1 LDAPRASIP
10 LPCCGVSEDV
20 ASRSMFL
27 RILWKLLGASR
38 GRLAVALIALTSG
51 AAVCSALLNVNLDAE
66 RKLTQEFRTLG
77 ANVVIAPPAGGSEA
91 ALADAAVLDR
101 IAALRIPQ
109 IVATAPYLYVAA
121 NSGSQPVILAG
132 TWFDQVAKMNSWWKL
147 EGGWVSSRDD
157 HEHCLVGF
165 NAARQLGLA
174 PGSSVQLRSGE
185 RNISLTVAGIVT
197 TGGAEDNQILTNL
210 DSAQTLAGLPGRI
223 SLVQVSVSGTPSEIE
238 GITRRL
244 ADNLPGLDVRPV
256 RQIAAAEGTI
266 LGRIQGLIF
275 WTIALILVLSMLG
288 VLASMAALAMERRRD
303 VGLMKALGGTV
314 PRIMRLFLAEAGT
327 LGAVGGMFGFLLGVV
342 LARWIGERIFG
353 VVISARLEVL
363 PITIALT
370 IGVALAGAFPL
381 RLLGRVRPAEILRG
395 E

>member
-1 LDAPRASIP
+1 LDVPRASIP
-10 LPCCGVSEDV
+10 LPCCGESEDV

-38 GRLAVALIALTSG
+38 GRLAVPLIALTSG

-77 ANVVIAPPAGGSEA
+77 ANVVIAPPSGGNEA

-101 IAALRIPQ
+101 IGALRIPQ

-132 TWFDQVAKMNSWWKL
+132 TWFDQVARMNSWWKL

-157 HEHCLVGF
+157 QEHCLVGF
-165 NAARQLGLA
+165 TAARQLGLA
-174 PGSSVQLRSGE
+174 PGSSVQLRSGD

-210 DSAQTLAGLPGRI
+210 DLAQTLAGLSGRV
-223 SLVQVSVSGTPSEIE
+223 SLVQLSVSGTASEIE
-238 GITRRL
+238 NVTRKL
-244 ADNLPGLDVRPV
+244 TDNLPGLDVRPI

-275 WTIALILVLSMLG
+275 WTIALILILSMLG

-327 LGAVGGMFGFLLGVV
+327 LGALGGVLGFLIGVV

-353 VVISARLEVL
+353 VVISARFEVL

-370 IGVALAGAFPL
+370 IGVALAGSFPL

-395 E
+395 

>member
-1 LDAPRASIP
+1 
-10 LPCCGVSEDV
+10 
-20 ASRSMFL
+20 MFL

-77 ANVVIAPPAGGSEA
+77 ANVVIAPPAAGGSEA

-101 IAALRIPQ
+101 ISALHIPQ

-132 TWFDQVAKMNSWWKL
+132 TWFDQVARMNSWWKL

-157 HEHCLVGF
+157 HEHCLVGLT
-165 NAARQLGLA
+165 AARQLGLA
-174 PGSSVQLRSGE
+174 PGSSVQLRSGDH
-185 RNISLTVAGIVT
+185 NISLTVAGIVT
-197 TGGAEDNQILTNL
+197 TGAAEDNQILTNL
-210 DSAQTLAGLPGRI
+210 DSAQTLAGLPGRV
-223 SLVQVSVSGTPSEIE
+223 SLVQVSVSGSPTEIE
-238 GITRRL
+238 RVTRTL

-266 LGRIQGLIF
+266 LGRIRGLIF
-275 WTIALILVLSMLG
+275 WTIALILVLSMFG

-327 LGAVGGMFGFLLGVV
+327 LGALGGLLGFLVGVV
-342 LARWIGERIFG
+342 LARWIGERVFG
-353 VVISARLEVL
+353 VVISARFEVL

-370 IGVALAGAFPL
+370 VGVALAGAFPL
-381 RLLGRVRPAEILRG
+381 RLLGRVRPADILRG

>member
-1 LDAPRASIP
+1 
-10 LPCCGVSEDV
+10 
-20 ASRSMFL
+20 MFL

-77 ANVVIAPPAGGSEA
+77 ANVVIAPPTGGSEA
-91 ALADAAVLDR
+91 ALADAVVLDR
-101 IAALRIPQ
+101 IAALRVPQ

-121 NSGSQPVILAG
+121 NSGSQPVILSG

-165 NAARQLGLA
+165 TAARQLGLA
-174 PGSSVQLRSGE
+174 PGSSVQLRSGDH
-185 RNISLTVAGIVT
+185 NISLTVAGIVT

-210 DSAQTLAGLPGRI
+210 NSVQALSSLPGRI
-223 SLVQVSVSGTPSEIE
+223 SLAQVSVSGTPSEIE
-238 GITRRL
+238 GVTRRL

-327 LGAVGGMFGFLLGVV
+327 LGAVGGLLGFLLGVL

-353 VVISARLEVL
+353 VVISARFEVL

>member
-1 LDAPRASIP
+1 
-10 LPCCGVSEDV
+10 
-20 ASRSMFL
+20 MFL

-38 GRLAVALIALTSG
+38 GRLVVALIALTSG
-51 AAVCSALLNVNLDAE
+51 AAICSALLNVNLDAE

-77 ANVVIAPPAGGSEA
+77 ANVVIAPSAGGDDA
-91 ALADAAVLDR
+91 ALADAAILDR
-101 IAALRIPQ
+101 IAALRLPG

-132 TWFDQVAKMNSWWKL
+132 TWFDQVAKMNAWWKL

-174 PGSSVQLRSGE
+174 PGSAVQLRSGD

-210 DSAQTLAGLPGRI
+210 DAAQSLANLPGRV

-238 GITRRL
+238 GTARQL
-244 ADNLPGLDVRPV
+244 SEHLPGLDVRPI

-266 LGRIQGLIF
+266 LPRIRGLIF
-275 WTIALILVLSMLG
+275 WTIALILVLSMFG

-303 VGLMKALGGTV
+303 VGLMKAMGGTV
-314 PRIMRLFLAEAGT
+314 QRIMRLFLAEAGT
-327 LGAVGGMFGFLLGVV
+327 LGVLGGLLGFLLGVI
-342 LARWIGERIFG
+342 LARWIGESVFG
-353 VVISARLEVL
+353 VVISARWEVL
-363 PITIALT
+363 PITVALT

>member
-1 LDAPRASIP
+1 
-10 LPCCGVSEDV
+10 
-20 ASRSMFL
+20 MFP

-38 GRLAVALIALTSG
+38 GRLTVALIALTSG
-51 AAVCSALLNVNLDAE
+51 AAICSALLNVNLDAE
-66 RKLTQEFRTLG
+66 RKLTQEFRALG
-77 ANVVIAPPAGGSEA
+77 ANVVIAPPADGSEA
-91 ALADAAVLDR
+91 ALADAAILDR
-101 IAALRIPQ
+101 MAALHLPQ

-132 TWFDQVAKMNSWWKL
+132 TWFDQVAKMNSWWKV

-157 HEHCLVGF
+157 HDHCLVGLT
-165 NAARQLGLA
+165 AARQLGLA
-174 PGSSVQLRSGE
+174 PGSSVQLRSGDH
-185 RNISLTVAGIVT
+185 NISLTVAGIVT

-210 DSAQTLAGLPGRI
+210 DSAQALAGLSGRV
-223 SLVQVSVSGTPSEIE
+223 SLVQMSVAGTPPEIE
-238 GITRRL
+238 SVTRKL
-244 ADNLPGLDVRPV
+244 ADALPGLDVRAV

-266 LGRIQGLIF
+266 LGRIRGLIF
-275 WTIALILVLSMLG
+275 WTIALILILSMLG

-314 PRIMRLFLAEAGT
+314 PRIMRLFLAEAGA
-327 LGAVGGMFGFLLGVV
+327 LGAVGGLAGFLIGVV

-353 VVISARLEVL
+353 VVISARFEVL
-363 PITIALT
+363 PITVALT

>member
-1 LDAPRASIP
+1 MPTRW
-10 LPCCGVSEDV
+10 
-20 ASRSMFL
+20 MFL

-51 AAVCSALLNVNLDAE
+51 AAVCSALLNVNLDAN

-77 ANVVIAPPAGGSEA
+77 ANVVVAPPSGGSDA
-91 ALADAAVLDR
+91 ALADAAVLER
-101 IAALRIPQ
+101 IAELHLPQ
-109 IVATAPYLYVAA
+109 IAATAPYLYVAA
-121 NSGSQPVILAG
+121 RSGSQPVILAG
-132 TWFDQVAKMNSWWKL
+132 TWFDQVARMNPWWKID
-147 EGGWVSSRDD
+147 GSWVPSRGDD
-157 HEHCLVGF
+157 AHCLAGVS
-165 NAARQLGLA
+165 AARQLGLA

-185 RNISLTVAGIVT
+185 HTISLTVSGIVT
-197 TGGAEDNQILTNL
+197 SGAAEDNQIITSL
-210 DSAQTLAGLPGRI
+210 DTAQQLAGIPGRV
-223 SLVQVSVSGTPSEIE
+223 SLVQLSVSGAPPEIE
-238 GITRRL
+238 GVTRKL
-244 ADNLPGLDVRPV
+244 SDHLPGLEVRPV

-314 PRIMRLFLAEAGT
+314 QRIMRLFLAEAGA
-327 LGAVGGMFGFLLGVV
+327 LGALGGLLGFLVGVA
-342 LARWIGERIFG
+342 LARWIGERVFG
-353 VVISARLEVL
+353 VVISARFEVL
-363 PITIALT
+363 PITIALSVF
-370 IGVALAGAFPL
+370 VALAGAFPL

>member
-1 LDAPRASIP
+1 
-10 LPCCGVSEDV
+10 
-20 ASRSMFL
+20 MFL

-77 ANVVIAPPAGGSEA
+77 ANVVIAPPSGGNEA
-91 ALADAAVLDR
+91 ALADAAFLDR
-101 IAALRIPQ
+101 IGALRIPQ

-132 TWFDQVAKMNSWWKL
+132 TWFDQVARMNSWWKL

-157 HEHCLVGF
+157 QEHCLVGF
-165 NAARQLGLA
+165 TAARQLGLA
-174 PGSSVQLRSGE
+174 PGSSVQLRSGD

-210 DSAQTLAGLPGRI
+210 DLAQTLAGLSGRV
-223 SLVQVSVSGTPSEIE
+223 SLVQLSVSGTASEIE
-238 GITRRL
+238 NVTRKL
-244 ADNLPGLDVRPV
+244 TDNLPGLDVRPI

-275 WTIALILVLSMLG
+275 WTIALILILSMLG

-327 LGAVGGMFGFLLGVV
+327 LGALGGVLGFLIGVV

-353 VVISARLEVL
+353 VVISARFEVL

-370 IGVALAGAFPL
+370 IGVALAGSFPL

-395 E
+395 

>member
-1 LDAPRASIP
+1 
-10 LPCCGVSEDV
+10 
-20 ASRSMFL
+20 MFL

-38 GRLAVALIALTSG
+38 GRLAVSLIALTSG

-77 ANVVIAPPAGGSEA
+77 ANVVIAPPAAGGSEA

-101 IAALRIPQ
+101 IAALHVPQ
-109 IVATAPYLYVAA
+109 IVAAAPYLYVAA

-157 HEHCLVGF
+157 REHCLVGLT
-165 NAARQLGLA
+165 AARQLGLA
-174 PGSSVQLRSGE
+174 PGSSVQLRSGDH
-185 RNISLTVAGIVT
+185 NISLTVAGIVT
-197 TGGAEDNQILTNL
+197 TGAAEDNQILTNL
-210 DSAQTLAGLPGRI
+210 DSAQTLAGFPGRV
-223 SLVQVSVSGTPSEIE
+223 SLVQVSVSGSPAGIE
-238 GITRRL
+238 WVTRTL

-256 RQIAAAEGTI
+256 RQIAAAEGMI
-266 LGRIQGLIF
+266 LGRIRGLIF
-275 WTIALILVLSMLG
+275 WTIALILVLSMFG

-327 LGAVGGMFGFLLGVV
+327 LGAVGGLLGFLVGVV
-342 LARWIGERIFG
+342 LARWIGERVFG
-353 VVISARLEVL
+353 VVISARFEVL

-370 IGVALAGAFPL
+370 VGVALAGALPL

>member
-1 LDAPRASIP
+1 
-10 LPCCGVSEDV
+10 
-20 ASRSMFL
+20 MFL

-77 ANVVIAPPAGGSEA
+77 ANVVIAPPAGLNEA
-91 ALADAAVLDR
+91 ALADAAVLGR
-101 IAALRIPQ
+101 IAALRLPRI
-109 IVATAPYLYVAA
+109 IATAPYLYVAS
-121 NSGSQPVILAG
+121 NSGTQPVILAG

-157 HEHCLVGF
+157 HDHCLVGF
-165 NAARQLGLA
+165 TAARQLGLA
-174 PGSSVQLRSGE
+174 PGSSVQLRSGD

-210 DSAQTLAGLPGRI
+210 DSAQALAGLTGRV

-238 GITRRL
+238 AVTRTL

-266 LGRIQGLIF
+266 LGRIRGLIF

-327 LGAVGGMFGFLLGVV
+327 LGAVGGLLGFLVGVV

-353 VVISARLEVL
+353 VVISARFEVL

-370 IGVALAGAFPL
+370 VGVALAGAFPL
-381 RLLGRVRPAEILRG
+381 RLLGRVSPAEILRG

>member
-1 LDAPRASIP
+1 MAR
-10 LPCCGVSEDV
+10 
-20 ASRSMFL
+20 RSMFL

-38 GRLAVALIALTSG
+38 GRLTVALIALTSG

-77 ANVVIAPPAGGSEA
+77 ANIVIAPPTGSSEA
-91 ALADAAVLDR
+91 ALADAGVLDR

-147 EGGWVSSRDD
+147 EGDWVSSRDD

-165 NAARQLGLA
+165 TAARQLGLA
-174 PGSSVQLRSGE
+174 PGSSVQLRSGDH
-185 RNISLTVAGIVT
+185 NISLTVAGIVT

-210 DSAQTLAGLPGRI
+210 DSAQALAGLSGRVG
-223 SLVQVSVSGTPSEIE
+223 LVHISVSGTPAEIE
-238 GITRRL
+238 RVTRTL
-244 ADNLPGLDVRPV
+244 ADNLPGLEVRPV

-266 LGRIQGLIF
+266 LGRIRGLIF
-275 WTIALILVLSMLG
+275 WTIALILVLSLLG

-327 LGAVGGMFGFLLGVV
+327 LGAVGGMLGFLIGVV
-342 LARWIGERIFG
+342 LARWIGEGIFG
-353 VVISARLEVL
+353 VVISARFEVL

-370 IGVALAGAFPL
+370 VGVALAGAFPL
-381 RLLGRVRPAEILRG
+381 RLLGRVRPADILRG

>member
-1 LDAPRASIP
+1 
-10 LPCCGVSEDV
+10 
-20 ASRSMFL
+20 MFL

-38 GRLAVALIALTSG
+38 GRLTVALIALTSG

-77 ANVVIAPPAGGSEA
+77 ANVVVAPPPAGGNDA
-91 ALADAAVLDR
+91 ALADGAVMGR

-109 IVATAPYLYVAA
+109 LVAAAPYLYVAA
-121 NSGSQPVILAG
+121 NSGTQPVILAG
-132 TWFDQVAKMNSWWKL
+132 TWFDQVAKMNSWWKV
-147 EGGWVSSRDD
+147 EGAWVSSRDD
-157 HEHCLVGF
+157 HEHCLVGIR
-165 NAARQLGLA
+165 AARQLGLA
-174 PGSSVQLRSGE
+174 SGSPVSLRSGDHT
-185 RNISLTVAGIVT
+185 ISLTVAGIVT

-210 DSAQTLAGLPGRI
+210 DSAQTLAGLAGRI
-223 SLVQVSVSGTPSEIE
+223 SLAQLSVSGTPAEIE
-238 GITRRL
+238 AVTRTLSNNL
-244 ADNLPGLDVRPV
+244 AGLDVRPV

-327 LGAVGGMFGFLLGVV
+327 LGALGGLLGFLVGVV
-342 LARWIGERIFG
+342 LARWIGERVFG

-370 IGVALAGAFPL
+370 VGVALAGAFPL

>member
-1 LDAPRASIP
+1 
-10 LPCCGVSEDV
+10 
-20 ASRSMFL
+20 MFL

-101 IAALRIPQ
+101 IAALRVPQ

-121 NSGSQPVILAG
+121 NSGTQPVILAG

-165 NAARQLGLA
+165 TAARQLGLA
-174 PGSSVQLRSGE
+174 PGSAVQLRSGD

-210 DSAQTLAGLPGRI
+210 DSAQALAGLSGRV
-223 SLVQVSVSGTPSEIE
+223 SLVQLSVSGTPAEIE
-238 GITRRL
+238 GVTRKL
-244 ADNLPGLDVRPV
+244 ADNLSGLDVRPV

-288 VLASMAALAMERRRD
+288 VLASMAALAMERRQD

-314 PRIMRLFLAEAGT
+314 QRIMRLFLAEAGM
-327 LGAVGGMFGFLLGVV
+327 LGAVGGLLGFLIGVV

-353 VVISARLEVL
+353 VVISARFEVL
-363 PITIALT
+363 PITVALT

>member
-1 LDAPRASIP
+1 MP
-10 LPCCGVSEDV
+10 
-20 ASRSMFL
+20 SRSMFL

-38 GRLAVALIALTSG
+38 GRLSVALIALTSG

-101 IAALRIPQ
+101 VAALHISQ

-165 NAARQLGLA
+165 TAARQLGLA
-174 PGSSVQLRSGE
+174 PGSSVQLRSGDHD
-185 RNISLTVAGIVT
+185 ISLTVAGIVT

-210 DSAQTLAGLPGRI
+210 DSAQALAGLSGRV
-223 SLVQVSVSGTPSEIE
+223 SLVQVSVAGTPAEIE
-238 GITRRL
+238 GVTRRL

-266 LGRIQGLIF
+266 LGRIRGLIF

-303 VGLMKALGGTV
+303 VGLMKALGGSV
-314 PRIMRLFLAEAGT
+314 QRIMRLFLVEAGT
-327 LGAVGGMFGFLLGVV
+327 LGAVGGVLGFLLGVV
-342 LARWIGERIFG
+342 LARWMGERIFG
-353 VVISARLEVL
+353 VAISARLEVL

>member
-1 LDAPRASIP
+1 
-10 LPCCGVSEDV
+10 V
-20 ASRSMFL
+20 ANRSMFL

-51 AAVCSALLNVNLDAE
+51 AAVCSALLDVNLDAE

-77 ANVVIAPPAGGSEA
+77 ANVVIAPPAAGSEA
-91 ALADAAVLDR
+91 ALANAAVLDR

-109 IVATAPYLYVAA
+109 IAATAPYLYVAA

-147 EGGWVSSRDD
+147 EGDWVSSRDD

-174 PGSSVQLRSGE
+174 PGSSVQLRSGD
-185 RNISLTVAGIVT
+185 RNVSLTVTGIVT

-210 DSAQTLAGLPGRI
+210 YSVQALASLPNRI

-238 GITRRL
+238 GVTRKL
-244 ADNLPGLDVRPV
+244 ADNLLGLDVRAV

-327 LGAVGGMFGFLLGVV
+327 LGAVGGMLGFLLGVL

-353 VVISARLEVL
+353 VVISARFEVL

>member
-1 LDAPRASIP
+1 MAR
-10 LPCCGVSEDV
+10 
-20 ASRSMFL
+20 RSMFL

-38 GRLAVALIALTSG
+38 GRLVVALIALTSG
-51 AAVCSALLNVNLDAE
+51 AAICSALLNVNLDAE

-77 ANVVIAPPAGGSEA
+77 ANVVIAPSAGGDDA
-91 ALADAAVLDR
+91 ALADAAILDR
-101 IAALRIPQ
+101 IAALRLPG

-132 TWFDQVAKMNSWWKL
+132 TWFDQVAKMNAWWKL

-174 PGSSVQLRSGE
+174 PGSAVQLRSGD

-210 DSAQTLAGLPGRI
+210 DAAQSLANLPGRV

-238 GITRRL
+238 GTARQL
-244 ADNLPGLDVRPV
+244 SEHLPGLDVRPI

-266 LGRIQGLIF
+266 LPRIRGLIF
-275 WTIALILVLSMLG
+275 WTIALILVLSMFG

-303 VGLMKALGGTV
+303 VGLMKAMGGTV
-314 PRIMRLFLAEAGT
+314 QRIMRLFLAEAGT
-327 LGAVGGMFGFLLGVV
+327 LGVLGGLLGFLLGVI
-342 LARWIGERIFG
+342 LARWIGESVFG
-353 VVISARLEVL
+353 VVISARWEVL
-363 PITIALT
+363 PITVALT